1 MTVATSVSPFY
12 VKEMEKYNKTALAA
26 AKDYEIVSI
35 NENDFKDLDAVK
47 SEVMKA
53 LKNAFTKKQVIKI
66 NHRPYMIDPLTETWS
81 FNLSVLQEKC
91 RKNRM
96 ILVER
101 GMASN
106 GYVYTIVP
114 MVTQTLKESHF

>member
-1 MTVATSVSPFY
+1 MTVVTSVSPFY
-12 VKEMEKYNKTALAA
+12 VKEMEKYNKAALMA
-26 AKDYEIVSI
+26 AKDYEIISI
-35 NENDFKDLDAVK
+35 NETDFKDLDAVK
-47 SEVMKA
+47 DAVMKA

-66 NHRPYMIDPLTETWS
+66 NHIPYMIDPLTETWS